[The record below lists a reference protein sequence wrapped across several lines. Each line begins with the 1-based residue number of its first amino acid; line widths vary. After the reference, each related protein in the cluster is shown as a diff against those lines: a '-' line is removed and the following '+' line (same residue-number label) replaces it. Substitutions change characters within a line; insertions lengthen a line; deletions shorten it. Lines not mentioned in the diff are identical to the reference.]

1 MKEKKKLFKYL
12 TEQGIHKKTVDA
24 FSKVNQE
31 DFIEKTMGM
40 EYYQQAPISIGCGE
54 KSDDALVLARM
65 IDVLEP
71 RKSWKLLEVG
81 TGSGYSTAILSTMV
95 KQVVTFEYHETLAR
109 MAREK
114 LVNSGFF
121 NVRSFAGD
129 ATEIMDE
136 LGYFD
141 GLIIHASCR
150 QRPLSLLAIL
160 KEDHHAVF
168 AMGPVIQQRI
178 VKYKNTVIDGVDT
191 FRNFTFHG
199 YCALPSI
206 RGQYGWV
213 DLEPVPPEPE
223 GEEEK
228 EENKE

>member
-1 MKEKKKLFKYL
+1 M
-12 TEQGIHKKTVDA
+12 
-24 FSKVNQE
+24 
-31 DFIEKTMGM
+31 
-40 EYYQQAPISIGCGE
+40 
-54 KSDDALVLARM
+54 
-65 IDVLEP
+65 
-71 RKSWKLLEVG
+71 
-81 TGSGYSTAILSTMV
+81 
-95 KQVVTFEYHETLAR
+95 
-109 MAREK
+109 
-114 LVNSGFF
+114 
-121 NVRSFAGD
+121 
-129 ATEIMDE
+129 
-136 LGYFD
+136 
-141 GLIIHASCR
+141 
-150 QRPLSLLAIL
+150 
-160 KEDHHAVF
+160 F